1 MKKQKVDLWKGFIFN
16 IFTSEYWGR
25 LSFSQRMLGNTLVN
39 TMLISISMFMVI
51 TYLLVFKY
59 QSDNSNIALIIDR
72 LTKWRFSGLDST
84 LFLLL
89 QFCCLKITAPFFEH
103 SAVFQDRTAFLCKT
117 TSSCMCLLIKHTL
130 RMYTGGFF
138 FFWFST
144 GVTLSDRRLWVRP
157 EVLNTSVQTEE
168 AELIASVTL

>member
-51 TYLLVFKY
+51 TYLLVFRY

-72 LTKWRFSGLDST
+72 LTK
-84 LFLLL
+84 
-89 QFCCLKITAPFFEH
+89 
-103 SAVFQDRTAFLCKT
+103 
-117 TSSCMCLLIKHTL
+117 
-130 RMYTGGFF
+130 
-138 FFWFST
+138 
-144 GVTLSDRRLWVRP
+144 
-157 EVLNTSVQTEE
+157 
-168 AELIASVTL
+168 